1 MNMTVSVKERIPK
14 QRTERRAYVT
24 ERARESDSL
33 LVRTDRPG
41 LSMQYKLIATTDAS
55 LSDAE
60 KHLRTVYSVLIIKTE
75 QDLFGITDE
84 TVFIYDVA
92 RITATRQ
99 TACLPSSPA
108 AASRPLTQRT
118 LSTTCFASERAGN
131 AISES
136 KSQSSQVTKL
146 TIFFE
151 YDEQYLRE
159 IDNGD
164 FYDQRVWL
172 FIPQILFFDAPLRT
186 AASARAFRSRQS

>member
-41 LSMQYKLIATTDAS
+41 LSMQYKLIATTDA
-55 LSDAE
+55 E

-92 RITATRQ
+92 RNRDAADRLL
-99 TACLPSSPA
+99 ALLAGGCVSPA
-108 AASRPLTQRT
+108 
-118 LSTTCFASERAGN
+118 N
-131 AISES
+131 A
-136 KSQSSQVTKL
+136 KDV
-146 TIFFE
+146 
-151 YDEQYLRE
+151 
-159 IDNGD
+159 IDD
-164 FYDQRVWL
+164 L
-172 FIPQILFFDAPLRT
+172 LCE
-186 AASARAFRSRQS
+186 

>member
-84 TVFIYDVA
+84 TVF
-92 RITATRQ
+92 
-99 TACLPSSPA
+99 
-108 AASRPLTQRT
+108 
-118 LSTTCFASERAGN
+118 
-131 AISES
+131 
-136 KSQSSQVTKL
+136 
-146 TIFFE
+146 
-151 YDEQYLRE
+151 YLR
-159 IDNGD
+159 
-164 FYDQRVWL
+164 RR
-172 FIPQILFFDAPLRT
+172 P
-186 AASARAFRSRQS
+186 

>member
-14 QRTERRAYVT
+14 QRTERRAYVI

-92 RITATRQ
+92 RNRDAADRLL
-99 TACLPSSPA
+99 ALLAGGCVSPAKGRYRRPALRVSEREMLYLSPSHKAHKPPSS
-108 AASRPLTQRT
+108 Q
-118 LSTTCFASERAGN
+118 
-131 AISES
+131 
-136 KSQSSQVTKL
+136 
-146 TIFFE
+146 
-151 YDEQYLRE
+151 
-159 IDNGD
+159 
-164 FYDQRVWL
+164 
-172 FIPQILFFDAPLRT
+172 
-186 AASARAFRSRQS
+186 

>member
-33 LVRTDRPG
+33 LVR
-41 LSMQYKLIATTDAS
+41 TDAS

-92 RITATRQ
+92 RNRDAADRLL
-99 TACLPSSPA
+99 ALLAGGCVSPA
-108 AASRPLTQRT
+108 
-118 LSTTCFASERAGN
+118 N
-131 AISES
+131 A
-136 KSQSSQVTKL
+136 KDV
-146 TIFFE
+146 
-151 YDEQYLRE
+151 
-159 IDNGD
+159 IDD
-164 FYDQRVWL
+164 L
-172 FIPQILFFDAPLRT
+172 LCE
-186 AASARAFRSRQS
+186 

>member
-1 MNMTVSVKERIPK
+1 MTVSVKERIPK

-55 LSDAE
+55 LSDTE

-92 RITATRQ
+92 RNRDAADRLL
-99 TACLPSSPA
+99 ALLAGGCVSPA
-108 AASRPLTQRT
+108 
-118 LSTTCFASERAGN
+118 N
-131 AISES
+131 A
-136 KSQSSQVTKL
+136 KDV
-146 TIFFE
+146 
-151 YDEQYLRE
+151 
-159 IDNGD
+159 IDD
-164 FYDQRVWL
+164 L
-172 FIPQILFFDAPLRT
+172 LCE
-186 AASARAFRSRQS
+186 

>member
-14 QRTERRAYVT
+14 QRTERRAYVI

-92 RITATRQ
+92 RNRDAADRLL
-99 TACLPSSPA
+99 ALLAGGCVSPA
-108 AASRPLTQRT
+108 KGRYRRPALRV
-118 LSTTCFASERAGN
+118 SEPGN

-136 KSQSSQVTKL
+136 KSQSSQATKL
-146 TIFFE
+146 TIIFE

-164 FYDQRVWL
+164 FSDQHVWL

-186 AASARAFRSRQS
+186 AASARAFRSRQN

>member
-75 QDLFGITDE
+75 QDRFGITDE

-92 RITATRQ
+92 RNRDAADRLL
-99 TACLPSSPA
+99 ALLAGGCVSPA
-108 AASRPLTQRT
+108 
-118 LSTTCFASERAGN
+118 N
-131 AISES
+131 A
-136 KSQSSQVTKL
+136 KDV
-146 TIFFE
+146 
-151 YDEQYLRE
+151 
-159 IDNGD
+159 IDD
-164 FYDQRVWL
+164 L
-172 FIPQILFFDAPLRT
+172 LCE
-186 AASARAFRSRQS
+186 

>member
-1 MNMTVSVKERIPK
+1 MYSAAAPEATEREAKMNMTVSVKERIPK

-92 RITATRQ
+92 RNRDAADRLL
-99 TACLPSSPA
+99 ALLAGGCVSPA
-108 AASRPLTQRT
+108 
-118 LSTTCFASERAGN
+118 N
-131 AISES
+131 A
-136 KSQSSQVTKL
+136 KDV
-146 TIFFE
+146 
-151 YDEQYLRE
+151 
-159 IDNGD
+159 IDD
-164 FYDQRVWL
+164 L
-172 FIPQILFFDAPLRT
+172 LCE
-186 AASARAFRSRQS
+186 

>member
-1 MNMTVSVKERIPK
+1 MFILFVESKGTNLVYFSAVRCYHIINHSDRISSETTVFSA
-14 QRTERRAYVT
+14 TARRAYVT

-92 RITATRQ
+92 RNRDVADRLL
-99 TACLPSSPA
+99 ALLAGGCVSPA
-108 AASRPLTQRT
+108 
-118 LSTTCFASERAGN
+118 N
-131 AISES
+131 A
-136 KSQSSQVTKL
+136 KDV
-146 TIFFE
+146 
-151 YDEQYLRE
+151 
-159 IDNGD
+159 IDD
-164 FYDQRVWL
+164 L
-172 FIPQILFFDAPLRT
+172 LCE
-186 AASARAFRSRQS
+186 

>member
-1 MNMTVSVKERIPK
+1 MCSAAAPEATEREAKMNMTVSVKERIPK
-14 QRTERRAYVT
+14 QRTERRAYVI

-92 RITATRQ
+92 RNRDAADRLL
-99 TACLPSSPA
+99 ALLAGGCVSPA
-108 AASRPLTQRT
+108 N
-118 LSTTCFASERAGN
+118 E
-131 AISES
+131 
-136 KSQSSQVTKL
+136 KDV
-146 TIFFE
+146 
-151 YDEQYLRE
+151 
-159 IDNGD
+159 IDD
-164 FYDQRVWL
+164 L
-172 FIPQILFFDAPLRT
+172 LCE
-186 AASARAFRSRQS
+186 

>member
-75 QDLFGITDE
+75 RTSSALPTRRFLST
-84 TVFIYDVA
+84 TSPV
-92 RITATRQ
+92 TATRQ

-146 TIFFE
+146 TIIFE

-164 FYDQRVWL
+164 FSDQRIWL

-186 AASARAFRSRQS
+186 AASARAFRSRQN

>member
-1 MNMTVSVKERIPK
+1 MCSAAAPEATEREAKMNMTVSVKERIPK

-92 RITATRQ
+92 RNRDAADRLLALLAGGCVSPSNAKDVIT
-99 TACLPSSPA
+99 
-108 AASRPLTQRT
+108 
-118 LSTTCFASERAGN
+118 
-131 AISES
+131 I
-136 KSQSSQVTKL
+136 
-146 TIFFE
+146 IFE

-164 FYDQRVWL
+164 FSDQRVWL

-186 AASARAFRSRQS
+186 AASARAFRSRQN